1 VNWET
6 LVLTLITSALSA
18 TIISVVGNVIVE
30 SMRRGKTQAEA
41 NNIRAETEE
50 KRARVAKQQMET
62 DIRLGD
68 EQDEKISQLREELD
82 KQGCRISL
90 MDIHINDLV
99 MLVSQ
104 LLECIQAGK
113 PATGIDFSILNRVRW
128 QQRLATME
136 KMSEEQGVK

>member
-1 VNWET
+1 MNWET

>member
-1 VNWET
+1 MNWET

-50 KRARVAKQQMET
+50 KRVGVAEKQVT
-62 DIRLGD
+62 LSIKLGE
-68 EQDEKISQLREELD
+68 EQDEKITQLRKEVD
-82 KQGCRISL
+82 RQGVCIAL
-90 MDIHINDLV
+90 MDVHINDLV
-99 MLVSQ
+99 RLVSQ
-104 LLECIQAGK
+104 LLECIQTGK
-113 PATGIDFSILNRVRW
+113 NADGIDFSILGRVSW
-128 QQRLATME
+128 QQRLVTME